1 MPIEKP
7 HTQLYEKMFVEQDQY
22 RQWLL
27 AQPPEEILKHAYEF
41 TIRED
46 ILLSLEYN
54 ELSANQ
60 AKALLKSPCPLE
72 DIFKTWCKMET
83 DHMQNIFSTIEIR
96 ATPYCN
102 RIFRNHRTTQGR

>member
-7 HTQLYEKMFVEQDQY
+7 HTQLYEKMYVEQEQY

-27 AQPPEEILKHAYEF
+27 TQSPEEILKHAYEF

-54 ELSANQ
+54 ELPTKQ
-60 AKALLKSPCPLE
+60 AKALLKSPPVLWM
-72 DIFKTWCKMET
+72 IYSGLGVKWKL
-83 DHMQNIFSTIEIR
+83 TIW
-96 ATPYCN
+96 
-102 RIFRNHRTTQGR
+102 

>member
-7 HTQLYEKMFVEQDQY
+7 HTQLYEKMYVEQDQY

-27 AQPPEEILKHAYEF
+27 AQPSEEILKHAYEF

-54 ELSANQ
+54 ELPTKQ
-60 AKALLKSPCPLE
+60 AKALLKSPCPLD
-72 DIFKTWCKMET
+72 DIFKTWEKIET
-83 DHMQNIFSTIEIR
+83 GHMQDIFTAIESR
-96 ATPYCN
+96 ANTVLREN
-102 RIFRNHRTTQGR
+102 FIQSQRDSR